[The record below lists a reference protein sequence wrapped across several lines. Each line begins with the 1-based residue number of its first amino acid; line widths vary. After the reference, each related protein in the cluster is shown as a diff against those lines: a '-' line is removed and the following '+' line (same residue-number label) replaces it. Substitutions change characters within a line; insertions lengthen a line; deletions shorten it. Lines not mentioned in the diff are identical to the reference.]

1 MNSFFL
7 QFWGAF
13 LEDQRWILSF
23 FQDSQLRGYEVKTAK
38 KSIVNLYIYI
48 YCRTFGIFRSEL
60 LFFVASQPS
69 WVSMKNQASLS
80 VFPYQMGPSETGC
93 KLMEIHVALI
103 GGFVWACRGAC

>member
-48 YCRTFGIFRSEL
+48 FL
-60 LFFVASQPS
+60 LQDI
-69 WVSMKNQASLS
+69 WD
-80 VFPYQMGPSETGC
+80 
-93 KLMEIHVALI
+93 I
-103 GGFVWACRGAC
+103 

>member
-13 LEDQRWILSF
+13 LEDQRWILSC

-48 YCRTFGIFRSEL
+48 FIAGHLGYLGRSYCFL
-60 LFFVASQPS
+60 LPL
-69 WVSMKNQASLS
+69 SL
-80 VFPYQMGPSETGC
+80 
-93 KLMEIHVALI
+93 
-103 GGFVWACRGAC
+103 RGSR